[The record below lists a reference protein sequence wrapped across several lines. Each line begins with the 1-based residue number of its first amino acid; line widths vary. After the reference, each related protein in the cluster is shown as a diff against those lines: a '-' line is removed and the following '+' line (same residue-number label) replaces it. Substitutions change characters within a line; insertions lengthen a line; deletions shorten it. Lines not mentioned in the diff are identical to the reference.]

1 MGQPM
6 CSTWLPIPF
15 QSPSNKKKRHSIN
28 TTTSILIK
36 TIPNPLLLLS
46 LPMSS
51 QIQMTGSKTSAAA
64 TCLFYLLISLYI
76 LVSFTDRST
85 GWSILN
91 ASVFLITGVF
101 LLSAFVVVALAARAT
116 VVVWIT
122 VLVLL
127 AFSGKRRRV
136 LAAQG
141 RKITAEVAMYLVKV
155 VLKERGVAAVACV
168 TILSFMA
175 MSCFTNV

>member
-1 MGQPM
+1 
-6 CSTWLPIPF
+6 
-15 QSPSNKKKRHSIN
+15 
-28 TTTSILIK
+28 
-36 TIPNPLLLLS
+36 
-46 LPMSS
+46 MSS
-51 QIQMTGSKTSAAA
+51 QIQMTGSKTSAAT
-64 TCLFYLLISLYI
+64 TCLFSLLISLYI

-85 GWSILN
+85 SWSILN
-91 ASVFLITGVF
+91 ASVFPITGAF
-101 LLSAFVVVALAARAT
+101 LLAALVVVAARAT

-155 VLKERGVAAVACV
+155 LLKEKGVAAVACA